1 MIRDVWT
8 TRWAILLIAMAATI
22 RFPAQAQENVVGN
35 VVPTSVLILVRPGA
49 HAERDNAIPKE
60 ASNVLLTLLS
70 ANSLKVA
77 PQIASATV
85 NQKLAAPSGVA
96 TPKSMTMLA
105 ISCC

>member
-8 TRWAILLIAMAATI
+8 ARWAILLIAMAATI
-22 RFPAQAQENVVGN
+22 RIPAQAQENVVGN

-60 ASNVLLTLLS
+60 LENVLLTLLA
-70 ANSLKVA
+70 ANGLKEA
-77 PQIASATV
+77 PQPASATV
-85 NQKLAAPSGVA
+85 NPKLEAPSGAA
-96 TPKSMTMLA
+96 TPKPMTMLA